1 MNGSSEMLC
10 IMSLW
15 ARWFFLLYANH
26 FFTFCVDTFR
36 ESLWLYSR
44 S

>member
-15 ARWFFLLYANH
+15 ARWFF
-26 FFTFCVDTFR
+26 
-36 ESLWLYSR
+36 
-44 S
+44 